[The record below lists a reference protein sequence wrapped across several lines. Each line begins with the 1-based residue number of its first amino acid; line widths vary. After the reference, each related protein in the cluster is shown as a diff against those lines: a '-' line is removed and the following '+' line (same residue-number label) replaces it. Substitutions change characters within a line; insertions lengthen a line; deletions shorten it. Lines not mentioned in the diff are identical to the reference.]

1 MRLQKNFGTIIVAAH
16 QRGNKNMKHKEFV
29 VRMNR
34 AGELELPN
42 LHDYTVDKYKADN
55 PFFYGPIPYILM
67 FICIA
72 IDIAFFRSLFV
83 KISYDDPVMIILET
97 AGLAFA
103 ADVVAAYAGIL
114 AKRIKQGLSN
124 DRLNLSLLLGVPIFA
139 LIVNGIL
146 RVATMSLTTV
156 DGTVDAATIALTII
170 AIVTPVFTSVGNFS
184 ISYLTYDPLAKKMC
198 MEEMGLEEI
207 KDLRRRLSAIRADY
221 EYDDK
226 CAERLIEMDEE
237 HLPNAKIE
245 LINDA
250 LILCNDI
257 YVKLMEYLGDP
268 TATNVLS
275 KSQCEAIFDRLNSEL
290 RAMKKTCTE
299 MKVIDKEHDRQ
310 EITLLDVA

>member
-1 MRLQKNFGTIIVAAH
+1 MKN
-16 QRGNKNMKHKEFV
+16 KEFIV
-29 VRMNR
+29 KMNR
-34 AGELELPN
+34 SGELELSN

-67 FICIA
+67 FVCIA

-83 KISYDDPVMIILET
+83 RISYDDPVMIYLEI

-124 DRLNLSLLLGVPIFA
+124 DRLNLGLLLAVPIFA

-184 ISYLTYDPLAKKMC
+184 ISYLTYDPLAKKMY

-207 KDLRRRLSAIRADY
+207 IDLRRRLNAIRADY
-221 EYDDK
+221 EYDEN
-226 CAERLIEMDEE
+226 CSERLIEMDQEY
-237 HLPNAKIE
+237 LVNAKKE

-250 LILCNDI
+250 LELCSDVR
-257 YVKLMEYLGDP
+257 VKLMEYLGDP
-268 TATNVLS
+268 TSTNVLS
-275 KSQCEAIFDRLNSEL
+275 KSQCDVVFDRLNREL
-290 RAMKKTCTE
+290 KALEMTCAEMQPKDEEHKKR
-299 MKVIDKEHDRQ
+299 VIAFS
-310 EITLLDVA
+310 DVA

>member
-1 MRLQKNFGTIIVAAH
+1 
-16 QRGNKNMKHKEFV
+16 MKSKEFIV
-29 VRMNR
+29 KMNR
-34 AGELELPN
+34 SGELELPN

-67 FICIA
+67 FVCIA

-83 KISYDDPVMIILET
+83 RISYDDPVMIYLEV

-124 DRLNLSLLLGVPIFA
+124 DRLNLSLLLAVPIFA

-184 ISYLTYDPLAKKMC
+184 ISYLTYDPIAKKMY

-207 KDLRRRLSAIRADY
+207 KDLRRRLNAIRADY
-221 EYDDK
+221 EYDEN
-226 CAERLIEMDEE
+226 CSERLIEMDQE
-237 HLPNAKIE
+237 HLVNAKKE

-250 LILCNDI
+250 LELCSDVR
-257 YVKLMEYLGDP
+257 VKLMEYLGDP
-268 TATNVLS
+268 TSTNVLS
-275 KSQCEAIFDRLNSEL
+275 KSQCDVVFDRLNREL
-290 RAMKKTCTE
+290 KALEMTCAEMQPKDEEHKKR
-299 MKVIDKEHDRQ
+299 VIAFS
-310 EITLLDVA
+310 DVA